1 MGGRQYGFS
10 HNYSTSKRCYYQL
23 AQIKERISV
32 LRRYA
37 QRLVREGVNLMSVDF
52 GLIAWHE
59 DGRWDAAQVLNTRHI
74 GAIMDSLKAQQTNG
88 GAIALIAIE
97 DEFVII
103 ARSLGGSMQM
113 MISDVTYAIDY
124 EVAADLV
131 EVLDLEFPEED
142 DESQPGGDLDLLND
156 LGVSDMELLTILDD
170 TELYPDEQ
178 LEAIAN
184 RLGFGEQFNQV
195 IESN

>member
-1 MGGRQYGFS
+1 
-10 HNYSTSKRCYYQL
+10 
-23 AQIKERISV
+23 
-32 LRRYA
+32 
-37 QRLVREGVNLMSVDF
+37 MSVDF
-52 GLIAWHE
+52 GCIAWHE
-59 DGRWDAAQVLNTRHI
+59 DGRWSVNSLSSTRDI
-74 GAIMDSLKAQQTNG
+74 GSIIDSLKAQQTNG

-103 ARSLGGSMQM
+103 ARALGDQMQM
-113 MISDVTYAIDY
+113 MISDITYALDY
-124 EVAADLV
+124 EVAAELI
-131 EVLDLEFPEED
+131 EVLDLEFPEEE

-156 LGVSDMELLTILDD
+156 LGVSEMELLSILDD

>member
-1 MGGRQYGFS
+1 
-10 HNYSTSKRCYYQL
+10 
-23 AQIKERISV
+23 
-32 LRRYA
+32 
-37 QRLVREGVNLMSVDF
+37 MSVDF
-52 GLIAWHE
+52 GCIAWHE
-59 DGRWDAAQVLNTRHI
+59 DGRWDASALNSTRDI
-74 GAIMDSLKAQQTNG
+74 GLIIDALKSQQTNG

-103 ARSLGGSMQM
+103 GRVLGDQMQM
-113 MISDVTYAIDY
+113 MISDITYALDY
-124 EVAADLV
+124 EVAAELV
-131 EVLDLEFPEED
+131 EILDLEFPQEE
-142 DESQPGGDLDLLND
+142 DESQPGGDIDLLSD
-156 LGVSDMELLTILDD
+156 LGVGQMELLAILDD

>member
-1 MGGRQYGFS
+1 
-10 HNYSTSKRCYYQL
+10 
-23 AQIKERISV
+23 
-32 LRRYA
+32 
-37 QRLVREGVNLMSVDF
+37 MSVDF
-52 GLIAWHE
+52 GCIAWHE
-59 DGRWDAAQVLNTRHI
+59 DGRWDASALNSTRDI
-74 GAIMDSLKAQQTNG
+74 GLIIDALKSQQTNG

-103 ARSLGGSMQM
+103 GRVLGDQMQV
-113 MISDVTYAIDY
+113 MISDITYALDY
-124 EVAADLV
+124 EVAAELV
-131 EVLDLEFPEED
+131 EILDLEFPQEE
-142 DESQPGGDLDLLND
+142 DESQPGGDIDLLSD
-156 LGVSDMELLTILDD
+156 LGVGQMELLAILDD

>member
-1 MGGRQYGFS
+1 
-10 HNYSTSKRCYYQL
+10 
-23 AQIKERISV
+23 
-32 LRRYA
+32 
-37 QRLVREGVNLMSVDF
+37 MSVDF
-52 GLIAWHE
+52 GCIAWHE
-59 DGRWDAAQVLNTRHI
+59 DGRWDASALNSTRDI
-74 GAIMDSLKAQQTNG
+74 GLIIDALKSQQTNG

-103 ARSLGGSMQM
+103 GRALGDQMQM
-113 MISDVTYAIDY
+113 MISDITYALDY
-124 EVAADLV
+124 EVVAELV
-131 EVLDLEFPEED
+131 EILDLEFPQDE
-142 DESQPGGDLDLLND
+142 DESQPGGDIDLLSD
-156 LGVSDMELLTILDD
+156 LGVGQMELLAILDD

>member
-1 MGGRQYGFS
+1 
-10 HNYSTSKRCYYQL
+10 
-23 AQIKERISV
+23 
-32 LRRYA
+32 
-37 QRLVREGVNLMSVDF
+37 MSVDF
-52 GLIAWHE
+52 GCIAWHE
-59 DGRWDAAQVLNTRHI
+59 DGRWDASALNSTRDI
-74 GAIMDSLKAQQTNG
+74 GLIIDALKSQQTNG

-103 ARSLGGSMQM
+103 GRVLGDQMQM
-113 MISDVTYAIDY
+113 MISDVTYALDY
-124 EVAADLV
+124 EVAAELV
-131 EVLDLEFPEED
+131 EILDLEFPQEE
-142 DESQPGGDLDLLND
+142 DESQPGGDIDLLSD
-156 LGVSDMELLTILDD
+156 LGVGQMELLAILDD

>member
-1 MGGRQYGFS
+1 
-10 HNYSTSKRCYYQL
+10 
-23 AQIKERISV
+23 
-32 LRRYA
+32 
-37 QRLVREGVNLMSVDF
+37 MSVDF
-52 GLIAWHE
+52 GCIAWHE
-59 DGRWDAAQVLNTRHI
+59 DGRWDASLLNTTRDI
-74 GAIMDSLKAQQTNG
+74 GLIIDALKSQQTNG

-103 ARSLGGSMQM
+103 ARVLGDQMRM
-113 MISDVTYAIDY
+113 MISDITYALDY
-124 EVAADLV
+124 EVAAELV
-131 EVLDLEFPEED
+131 EVLDLEFPQEE
-142 DESQPGGDLDLLND
+142 DESQPGGDIDLLSD
-156 LGVSDMELLTILDD
+156 LGVGEMELLAILDD

>member
-1 MGGRQYGFS
+1 
-10 HNYSTSKRCYYQL
+10 
-23 AQIKERISV
+23 
-32 LRRYA
+32 
-37 QRLVREGVNLMSVDF
+37 MSVDF
-52 GLIAWHE
+52 GCIAWHE
-59 DGRWDAAQVLNTRHI
+59 DGRWDASALNSTRDI
-74 GAIMDSLKAQQTNG
+74 GLIIDALKSQQTNG

-103 ARSLGGSMQM
+103 GRVLGDQMQM
-113 MISDVTYAIDY
+113 MISDVTYALDY
-124 EVAADLV
+124 EVAAELV
-131 EVLDLEFPEED
+131 EILDLEFPQEE
-142 DESQPGGDLDLLND
+142 DESQPGGDIDLLSD
-156 LGVSDMELLTILDD
+156 LGVGQMELLTILDD

>member
-1 MGGRQYGFS
+1 ML
-10 HNYSTSKRCYYQL
+10 SK
-23 AQIKERISV
+23 V
-32 LRRYA
+32 
-37 QRLVREGVNLMSVDF
+37 SVDF
-52 GLIAWHE
+52 GCIAWHE
-59 DGRWDAAQVLNTRHI
+59 DGRWDASLLNSTRDI
-74 GAIMDSLKAQQTNG
+74 GLIIDALKSQQTNG

-103 ARSLGGSMQM
+103 ARVLGDQM
-113 MISDVTYAIDY
+113 RIMISDITYALDY
-124 EVAADLV
+124 EVAAELV
-131 EVLDLEFPEED
+131 EVLDLEFPQEE
-142 DESQPGGDLDLLND
+142 DESQPGGDIDLLSD
-156 LGVSDMELLTILDD
+156 LGVGEMELLAILDD

>member
-1 MGGRQYGFS
+1 
-10 HNYSTSKRCYYQL
+10 
-23 AQIKERISV
+23 
-32 LRRYA
+32 
-37 QRLVREGVNLMSVDF
+37 MSVDF
-52 GLIAWHE
+52 GCIAWHE
-59 DGRWDAAQVLNTRHI
+59 DGRWDASLLNSNRDI
-74 GAIMDSLKAQQTNG
+74 GLIIDALKSQQTNG

-103 ARSLGGSMQM
+103 ARVLGDQMRM
-113 MISDVTYAIDY
+113 MISDITYALDY
-124 EVAADLV
+124 EVAAELV
-131 EVLDLEFPEED
+131 EVLDLEYPQEE
-142 DESQPGGDLDLLND
+142 DESQPGGDIDLLSD
-156 LGVSDMELLTILDD
+156 LGVGEMELLAILDD

>member
-1 MGGRQYGFS
+1 
-10 HNYSTSKRCYYQL
+10 
-23 AQIKERISV
+23 
-32 LRRYA
+32 
-37 QRLVREGVNLMSVDF
+37 MSVDF
-52 GLIAWHE
+52 GCIAWHE
-59 DGRWDAAQVLNTRHI
+59 DGRWDASALNSTRDI
-74 GAIMDSLKAQQTNG
+74 GLIIDALKSQQTNG

-103 ARSLGGSMQM
+103 GRVLGDQMQM
-113 MISDVTYAIDY
+113 MISDITYALDY
-124 EVAADLV
+124 EVAAELV
-131 EVLDLEFPEED
+131 EILDLEFPQDE
-142 DESQPGGDLDLLND
+142 DESQPGGDIDLLSD
-156 LGVSDMELLTILDD
+156 LGVGQMELLTILDD

>member
-1 MGGRQYGFS
+1 
-10 HNYSTSKRCYYQL
+10 
-23 AQIKERISV
+23 
-32 LRRYA
+32 
-37 QRLVREGVNLMSVDF
+37 MSVDF
-52 GLIAWHE
+52 GCIAWHE
-59 DGRWDAAQVLNTRHI
+59 DGRWDASLLNSTRDI
-74 GAIMDSLKAQQTNG
+74 GLIIDALKSQQTNG

-103 ARSLGGSMQM
+103 ARVLGDQMRM
-113 MISDVTYAIDY
+113 MISDITYALDY
-124 EVAADLV
+124 EVAAELV
-131 EVLDLEFPEED
+131 EVLDLEFPQEE
-142 DESQPGGDLDLLND
+142 DESQAGGDIDLLSD
-156 LGVSDMELLTILDD
+156 LGVGEMELLAILDD

>member
-1 MGGRQYGFS
+1 
-10 HNYSTSKRCYYQL
+10 
-23 AQIKERISV
+23 
-32 LRRYA
+32 
-37 QRLVREGVNLMSVDF
+37 MSVDF
-52 GLIAWHE
+52 GCIAWHE
-59 DGRWDAAQVLNTRHI
+59 DGRWSVNSLTSTRDI
-74 GAIMDSLKAQQTNG
+74 GSIIDSIKAQQTNG

-103 ARSLGGSMQM
+103 ARALGDQMQM
-113 MISDVTYAIDY
+113 MISDVTYALDY
-124 EVAADLV
+124 EVAAELI
-131 EVLDLEFPEED
+131 EILDLEFPEEE

-156 LGVSDMELLTILDD
+156 LGVSEMELLSILDD

>member
-1 MGGRQYGFS
+1 
-10 HNYSTSKRCYYQL
+10 
-23 AQIKERISV
+23 
-32 LRRYA
+32 
-37 QRLVREGVNLMSVDF
+37 MSVDF
-52 GLIAWHE
+52 GCIAWHE
-59 DGRWDAAQVLNTRHI
+59 DGRWDASLLNSTRDI
-74 GAIMDSLKAQQTNG
+74 GLIIDALKSQQTNG

-103 ARSLGGSMQM
+103 ARVLGDQMRM
-113 MISDVTYAIDY
+113 MISDITYALDY
-124 EVAADLV
+124 EVAAELV
-131 EVLDLEFPEED
+131 EVLDLEYPEEE
-142 DESQPGGDLDLLND
+142 DESQPGGDIDLLSD
-156 LGVSDMELLTILDD
+156 LGVGEMELLAILDD

>member
-1 MGGRQYGFS
+1 
-10 HNYSTSKRCYYQL
+10 
-23 AQIKERISV
+23 
-32 LRRYA
+32 
-37 QRLVREGVNLMSVDF
+37 MSVDF
-52 GLIAWHE
+52 GCIAWHE
-59 DGRWDAAQVLNTRHI
+59 DGRWSVNSLASTRDI
-74 GAIMDSLKAQQTNG
+74 GSIIDSIKAQQTNG

-103 ARSLGGSMQM
+103 ARALGDQMQM
-113 MISDVTYAIDY
+113 MISDVTYALDY
-124 EVAADLV
+124 EVAAELV
-131 EVLDLEFPEED
+131 EILDLEFPEEE

-156 LGVSDMELLTILDD
+156 LGVSEMELLSILDD

>member
-1 MGGRQYGFS
+1 
-10 HNYSTSKRCYYQL
+10 
-23 AQIKERISV
+23 
-32 LRRYA
+32 
-37 QRLVREGVNLMSVDF
+37 MSVDF
-52 GLIAWHE
+52 GCIAWHE
-59 DGRWDAAQVLNTRHI
+59 DGRWDASALNSTRDI
-74 GAIMDSLKAQQTNG
+74 GLIIDALKNQQTNG

-103 ARSLGGSMQM
+103 GRVLGDQMQM
-113 MISDVTYAIDY
+113 MISDVTYALDY
-124 EVAADLV
+124 EVAAELV
-131 EVLDLEFPEED
+131 EILDLEFPEEE
-142 DESQPGGDLDLLND
+142 DESQPGGDIDLLSD
-156 LGVSDMELLTILDD
+156 LGVGQMELLAILDD

>member
-1 MGGRQYGFS
+1 
-10 HNYSTSKRCYYQL
+10 
-23 AQIKERISV
+23 
-32 LRRYA
+32 
-37 QRLVREGVNLMSVDF
+37 MSVDF
-52 GLIAWHE
+52 GCIAWHE
-59 DGRWDAAQVLNTRHI
+59 DGRWDASALNSTRDI
-74 GAIMDSLKAQQTNG
+74 GLIIDALKSQQTNG

-103 ARSLGGSMQM
+103 GRVLGDQMQM
-113 MISDVTYAIDY
+113 MISDVTYALDY
-124 EVAADLV
+124 EVAAELV
-131 EVLDLEFPEED
+131 EILDLEFPEDE
-142 DESQPGGDLDLLND
+142 DESQPGGDIDLLSD
-156 LGVSDMELLTILDD
+156 LGVGQMELLTILDD